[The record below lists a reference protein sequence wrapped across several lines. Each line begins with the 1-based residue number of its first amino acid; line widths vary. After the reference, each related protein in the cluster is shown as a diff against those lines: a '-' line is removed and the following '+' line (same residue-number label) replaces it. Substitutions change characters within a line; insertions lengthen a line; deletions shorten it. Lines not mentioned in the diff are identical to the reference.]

1 MTRNFVFKQKYKIH
15 CRMFRKKRKNKTGEG
30 HLTDGDETVD
40 VGAAVERI
48 EGDDVST
55 LSFRLHLDLV
65 IVFLDKQRICSRERQ

>member
-1 MTRNFVFKQKYKIH
+1 
-15 CRMFRKKRKNKTGEG
+15 MFWKERKTGDR

-55 LSFRLHLDLV
+55 LSLRLHFDLV
-65 IVFLDKQRICSRERQ
+65 IVFLDEATTNLITWTIMKCLF